1 MSHFKRTKGV
11 RLGMKDRPWKQTYN
25 KGKEV
30 WSHAFE
36 KTASTPT
43 QNVKNIRGSQRQLC
57 GCGSP
62 IPSHP
67 TPNPYPLFQFVQNP
81 TCVLKALKHID
92 HNFNKYFTSIK
103 SQVKSIWHFPSTPLH
118 LLPKAPS
125 LDQFASTIV

>member
-57 GCGSP
+57 GCGFP

-67 TPNPYPLFQFVQNP
+67 QSISPFQFVQNP

-92 HNFNKYFTSIK
+92 HNFNKDFTSIK